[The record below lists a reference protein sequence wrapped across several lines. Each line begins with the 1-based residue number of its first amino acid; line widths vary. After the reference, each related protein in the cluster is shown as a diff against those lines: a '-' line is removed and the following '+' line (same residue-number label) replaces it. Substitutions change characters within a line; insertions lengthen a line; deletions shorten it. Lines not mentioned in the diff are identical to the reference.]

1 MPNHATNPTSLRK
14 RYSQACP
21 AHGARQFRGTR
32 NMAGVTSSAEAVISG
47 GIGVAL
53 TRIVGVYGGNDSR
66 GAQRVNSEKNV

>member
-1 MPNHATNPTSLRK
+1 MPNYATNPTSLRK

-21 AHGARQFRGTR
+21 AHGARRFRGTSE
-32 NMAGVTSSAEAVISG
+32 MAGVTSSAKAVISG
-47 GIGVAL
+47 GVAL